1 MISGSSSELGEIFLL
16 ESNILLTNTGL
27 GSGLAPVWFLH
38 IPFQRQT
45 FSAGGLQSP
54 LPSLS
59 RLLSRATENVK
70 TRLRIFTLSL
80 PENKYYGRLPQWFI
94 F

>member
-1 MISGSSSELGEIFLL
+1 MSSQQSDPAPSHDANMAQALYNPRFLFSNIFVISGSSSELGEIFLL

-45 FSAGGLQSP
+45 FSAGGLHSP
-54 LPSLS
+54 LPVSL
-59 RLLSRATENVK
+59 
-70 TRLRIFTLSL
+70 
-80 PENKYYGRLPQWFI
+80 GC
-94 F
+94 

>member
-1 MISGSSSELGEIFLL
+1 MSSQQSDPAPSHDATMAQALCYSNKFLFSNIFMISGSSSELGEIFLL

-54 LPSLS
+54 VSL
-59 RLLSRATENVK
+59 
-70 TRLRIFTLSL
+70 
-80 PENKYYGRLPQWFI
+80 GC
-94 F
+94 